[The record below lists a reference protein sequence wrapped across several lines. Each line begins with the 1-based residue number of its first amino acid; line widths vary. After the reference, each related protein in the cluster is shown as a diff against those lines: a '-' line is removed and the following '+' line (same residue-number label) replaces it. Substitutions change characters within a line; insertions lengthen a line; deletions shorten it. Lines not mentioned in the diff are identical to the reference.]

1 MKVYVVVI
9 GSDYGG
15 SSVLRVFQ
23 ELKDAEFFIKGM
35 IKEDKN
41 DGWKKTNYQSKLDD
55 MFLKKYTLIKSDDL
69 DEEEM
74 WYEIWEEEVF

>member
-1 MKVYVVVI
+1 MKVYVVVM

-15 SSVLRVFQ
+15 SAVLRVFQ
-23 ELKDAEFFIKGM
+23 ELKDAESFIKEM
-35 IKEDKN
+35 MKEDKN
-41 DGWKKTNYQSKLDD
+41 DGYKKTNYQPKMND

-74 WYEIWEEEVF
+74 WYEIWEEEVL